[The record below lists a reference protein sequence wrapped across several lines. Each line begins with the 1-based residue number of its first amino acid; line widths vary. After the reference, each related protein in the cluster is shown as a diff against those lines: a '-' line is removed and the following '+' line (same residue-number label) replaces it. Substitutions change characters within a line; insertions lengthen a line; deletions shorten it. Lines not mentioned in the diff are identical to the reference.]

1 MLGLSGKSQRRK
13 SIDINKGVSEVSVP
27 YAVDH

>member
-13 SIDINKGVSEVSVP
+13 SIDNKEVSEVSVP